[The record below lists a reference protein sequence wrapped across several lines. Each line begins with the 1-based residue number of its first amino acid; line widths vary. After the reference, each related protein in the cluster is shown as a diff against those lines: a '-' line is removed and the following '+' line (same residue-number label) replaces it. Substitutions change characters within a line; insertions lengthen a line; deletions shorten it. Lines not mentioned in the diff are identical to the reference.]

1 MPPRKKSSPK
11 AKSPRNSK
19 SSRARSKPVKKAS
32 LSADA
37 RKQKLQTLKEELF
50 GEMLTA
56 AEVAEIL
63 EVHPRTVGE
72 YIRDGKLQ
80 AIQLGGGWRV
90 SEASLR
96 EFVKWLTE
104 VRPPTGSKGMFERFT
119 DRARRVIVLSQEEAR
134 GLQHNYIG
142 TEHILLG
149 LISEGQGVGALALS
163 NLGVPLKE
171 ARKEVKEMIG
181 TGSTKPTGHLPF
193 TARARKVLEMSLR
206 EASNLGDNYIGTE
219 HIALA
224 LFQEGDG
231 VGAQVLQKF
240 GVTEP
245 LLREKIMSLLSG
257 YKAKVPVTQYKL
269 PKQEK

>member
-1 MPPRKKSSPK
+1 MPSRKKASPK
-11 AKSPRNSK
+11 AKTPRTAE
-19 SSRARSKPVKKAS
+19 SSRARLKPLTKAS
-32 LSADA
+32 PSADA
-37 RKQKLQTLKEELF
+37 RKQKLQILKEELF

-90 SEASLR
+90 SEDSLR

-104 VRPPTGSKGMFERFT
+104 VKAPTGSRSMFERFT
-119 DRARRVIVLSQEEAR
+119 DRARRAIVLAQEEAKA
-134 GLQHNYIG
+134 LQHNYIG

-181 TGSTKPTGHLPF
+181 TGSTEVLTGHIPF
-193 TARARKVLEMSLR
+193 TPRAKRVLEMSLS
-206 EASNLGDNYIGTE
+206 EALSLGHNYIGTE
-219 HIALA
+219 HITLA
-224 LFQEGDG
+224 LFQEGKG

-240 GVTEP
+240 GVTGP
-245 LLREKIMSLLSG
+245 LLREMIVSLLSG
-257 YKAKVPVTQYKL
+257 YKA
-269 PKQEK
+269 EKKK

>member
-1 MPPRKKSSPK
+1 MPPRKKASPK
-11 AKSPRNSK
+11 AKTARAAK
-19 SSRARSKPVKKAS
+19 GSSERSKPVERS
-32 LSADA
+32 SPSADA

-90 SEASLR
+90 SEDSLR

-104 VRPPTGSKGMFERFT
+104 VKPPAGSKGMFERFT
-119 DRARRVIVLSQEEAR
+119 DRARRVIVLAQDEAK
-134 GLQHNYIG
+134 GLKHNYIG

-149 LISEGQGVGALALS
+149 VISEGQGVGALALS
-163 NLGVPLKE
+163 NLGVPLEK

-181 TGSTKPTGHLPF
+181 TGSTAPAGHIPF
-193 TARARKVLEMSLR
+193 TPRAKTVLEMSLS
-206 EASNLGDNYIGTE
+206 EALNLGHNYIGTE
-219 HIALA
+219 HITLA
-224 LFQEGDG
+224 LFQEGKG
-231 VGAQVLQKF
+231 VAAQVLQKF

-245 LLREKIMSLLSG
+245 ALREMITSLLSG
-257 YKAKVPVTQYKL
+257 FKI
-269 PKQEK
+269 KQEK